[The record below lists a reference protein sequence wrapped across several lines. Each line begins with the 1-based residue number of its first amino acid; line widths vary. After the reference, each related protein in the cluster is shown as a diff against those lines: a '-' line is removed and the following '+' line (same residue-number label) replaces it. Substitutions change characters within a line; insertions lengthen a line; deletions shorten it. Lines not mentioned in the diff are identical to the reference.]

1 MSWAGVED
9 TRVSVVSG
17 SPPAGEG
24 GKKNEMAGKILL
36 EVVTPEKQL
45 LSQQVDEVIA
55 PGAEG
60 EFGVLPGHCHF
71 LSTLRIGE
79 LRYRV
84 GDQVHHM
91 AVLWGYAEV
100 TPTKVTVM
108 AEIAEKAEDIDVDRA
123 QTALE
128 KAENRLKAGGLPSEV
143 KEAEISLEKA
153 RLRKKIAE
161 RARKIL
167 HP

>member
-1 MSWAGVED
+1 
-9 TRVSVVSG
+9 
-17 SPPAGEG
+17 
-24 GKKNEMAGKILL
+24 MAGKILL

-55 PGAEG
+55 PGSEG

-71 LSTLRIGE
+71 LSTLKIGE

-84 GDQVHHM
+84 GDQTSHM
-91 AVLWGYAEV
+91 AILWGYAEV

-108 AEIAEKAEDIDVDRA
+108 AEIAEKAEDIDIERA
-123 QTALE
+123 TAKVEEAEQRLQT
-128 KAENRLKAGGLPSEV
+128 GGLPSEV
-143 KEAEISLEKA
+143 KEAQIGLEKA

-161 RARKIL
+161 RTRKTG
-167 HP
+167 HA

>member
-1 MSWAGVED
+1 
-9 TRVSVVSG
+9 
-17 SPPAGEG
+17 
-24 GKKNEMAGKILL
+24 MAGKILL

-55 PGAEG
+55 PGSEG
-60 EFGVLPGHCHF
+60 DFGVLPGHCHF

-84 GDQVHHM
+84 GEHTHHM

-100 TPTKVTVM
+100 TPTKVTIM
-108 AEIAEKAEDIDVDRA
+108 AEVAEKAEDIDVERA
-123 QTALE
+123 TA
-128 KAENRLKAGGLPSEV
+128 KVAEAERRLQAGGLSSEV

-161 RARKIL
+161 RAKKAE
-167 HP
+167 HA